1 MSGQKPVN
9 ERLALIFIL
18 TTVFLETVGF
28 GLVGPILPD
37 LLVSLGDQSLSTAA
51 IDGGWMLSIYALM
64 AFLFAPVMGNLS
76 DRFGRRP
83 VLLIA
88 LVALSLDY
96 ILLSNARYVAD
107 FLGVSGVSVL
117 LFGRA
122 VAGMAGSTAVTA
134 NAFIADITPPDQRA
148 RRFGLI
154 GAAWGLGFIIGP
166 ASGGLIAG
174 EFGLYAPFYTAAGLV
189 LVTLVFGFVV
199 LPETLD
205 PANRRTF
212 VLWRSNPV
220 GSLMEMGKNPMVLGL
235 LIAFVFFQFAHD
247 ANPAVWAYYT
257 REKFGWD
264 GQAVGLS
271 MAFVGVCIVT
281 VMSLVLPFALK
292 RYSEAQV
299 AIFGLIMM
307 VVGFAGFAAAPNQWL
322 MVAMIIPFS
331 LIGLVSPAL
340 KAIISR
346 TLPANQQG
354 EMQGA
359 ITSVMS
365 LTMIVAPLVM
375 TRTFNLFTG
384 DDAIT
389 YLPSAPYWL
398 AAGLSV
404 LTLGIVVGV
413 LTRTRY
419 ERVVE

>member
-1 MSGQKPVN
+1 MSEMVSN
-9 ERLALIFIL
+9 RRAALGFVL

-28 GLVGPILPD
+28 GFVIPVLPD
-37 LLVSLGDQSLSTAA
+37 LLVELGGQDLSQAA
-51 IDGGWMLSIYALM
+51 VDGGWMISIYALM
-64 AFLFAPVMGNLS
+64 AFFFAPVMGNLS
-76 DRFGRRP
+76 DRYGRRP

-88 LVALSLDY
+88 LTALSIDY
-96 ILLSNARYVAD
+96 LLLANAASVAG
-107 FLGVSGVSVL
+107 FVGVSGITVL
-117 LFGRA
+117 LIGRA
-122 VAGMAGSTAVTA
+122 IAGAAGSTAVTA
-134 NAFIADITPPDQRA
+134 NAFIADVTEPDERA
-148 RRFGLI
+148 RYFGLI
-154 GAAWGLGFIIGP
+154 GAAWGLGFIVGP
-166 ASGGLIAG
+166 ALGGVIMAQ
-174 EFGLYAPFYTAAGLV
+174 FGLYAPFYAAAGLV
-189 LVTLVFGFVV
+189 IVTLIAGVIV
-199 LPETLD
+199 LPETLSPD
-205 PANRRTF
+205 NRRAF

-220 GSLMEMGKNPMVLGL
+220 GSLMVMSKNPMVLGL

-247 ANPAVWAYYT
+247 ANPSVWAYYA
-257 REKFGWD
+257 REKFGWG

-271 MAFVGVCIVT
+271 MAFVGICMVI

-292 RYSEAQV
+292 RYSEPQV

-307 VVGFAGFAAAPNQWL
+307 VIGFAGFAAAPNEWV

-331 LIGLVSPAL
+331 LIGLVNPAL

-346 TLPANQQG
+346 TLPSNQQG

-389 YLPSAPYWL
+389 YLPGAPYWL

-404 LTLGIVVGV
+404 ITLMIVVGV

-419 ERVVE
+419 ERTV